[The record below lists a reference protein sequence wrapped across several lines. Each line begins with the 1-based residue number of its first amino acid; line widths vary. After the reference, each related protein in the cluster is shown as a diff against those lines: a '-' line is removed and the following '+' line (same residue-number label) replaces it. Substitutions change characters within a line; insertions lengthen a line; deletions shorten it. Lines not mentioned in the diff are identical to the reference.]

1 MPSTP
6 HSSPRTP
13 SLNRQILALAVP
25 AFGALI
31 AEPLLVLADSAIVG
45 HLGSAPLAG
54 LTLGSTVVQTLVGF
68 MIFLA
73 YSTTPAV
80 ARAVGAGDTSRA
92 FAAARN
98 GLWVAAG
105 LGVFFAVALALT
117 AGSLLRA
124 LGADG
129 DVLTH
134 ATAYLLPS
142 LAGLPG
148 MLLVLA
154 ATGALRGFQDAKTPL
169 YVATAGAALNVPLSW
184 GLVYPA
190 GWGVAGSAVAT
201 AAVQWGMALVLTYAV
216 VARAS
221 KSGLAVRTQAPG
233 LSARRRL
240 PGWLPDRAGLAAVF
254 RVGAWLMVR
263 AACLRIALLA
273 TVFVVTSQGEKNL
286 AAYQLTMAFFNLLA
300 FALDA
305 LAIAAQ
311 ALLGKEMGAQDL
323 STRQG
328 QGAVVQLK
336 NRLVRWSLAFGL
348 VTALVCPAVGFGLA
362 WVFTSDPEVQRLF
375 ALSLLVLAVGQ
386 PLAAYVFILD
396 GVLIGAQDVR
406 YLGLAGLFTLVAYL
420 PVLAGLYVWFGAGAD
435 APAPLAGAAPWG
447 AGLFDGPTLAY
458 LLLWCSYALWYMGAR
473 ALTLGPRPHPRL
485 AGPQRGVDSL
495 GVLLMKFL
503 GNCVTGNNC

>member
-6 HSSPRTP
+6 SSSPRQH

-68 MIFLA
+68 MVFLA

-80 ARAVGAGDTSRA
+80 ARAVGAGDTPSA

-105 LGVFFAVALALT
+105 LGLFFAVLLALT
-117 AGSLLRA
+117 ADPLLRT
-124 LGADG
+124 LGAGG

-169 YVATAGAALNVPLSW
+169 YVATTGAALNVPLSW
-184 GLVYPA
+184 ALVYPA

-201 AAVQWGMALVLTYAV
+201 AVVQWGMALGLTYAV
-216 VARAS
+216 VART
-221 KSGLAVRTQAPG
+221 RTLGSATSSSG
-233 LSARRRL
+233 LSART

-328 QGAVVQLK
+328 QDAVVQLK

-420 PVLAGLYVWFGAGAD
+420 PVLAGLYLWFGAGAD
-435 APAPLAGAAPWG
+435 APAPLAGGTSWG
-447 AGLFDGPTLAY
+447 WGGLFDGPTLAY

-473 ALTLGPRPHPRL
+473 ALTLGLRARS
-485 AGPQRGVDSL
+485 GVWL
-495 GVLLMKFL
+495 R
-503 GNCVTGNNC
+503 

>member
-6 HSSPRTP
+6 SSSPRQH

-68 MIFLA
+68 MVFLA

-80 ARAVGAGDTSRA
+80 ARAVGAGDTPSA

-105 LGVFFAVALALT
+105 LGLFFAVLLALT
-117 AGSLLRA
+117 ADPLLRT
-124 LGADG
+124 LGAGG

-169 YVATAGAALNVPLSW
+169 YVATTGAALNVPLSW
-184 GLVYPA
+184 ALVYPA

-201 AAVQWGMALVLTYAV
+201 AVVQWGMALGLTYAV
-216 VARAS
+216 VARTRMPGSATS
-221 KSGLAVRTQAPG
+221 SSG
-233 LSARRRL
+233 LSART

-328 QGAVVQLK
+328 QDAVVQLK

-362 WVFTSDPEVQRLF
+362 WVFTPDPEVQHLF
-375 ALSLLVLAVGQ
+375 AVALLVLAVGQ

-435 APAPLAGAAPWG
+435 VPAPLAGGTSWG
-447 AGLFDGPTLAY
+447 WGGLFDGPTLAY

-473 ALTLGPRPHPRL
+473 ALTLGLRARS
-485 AGPQRGVDSL
+485 GVWL
-495 GVLLMKFL
+495 R
-503 GNCVTGNNC
+503 

>member
-1 MPSTP
+1 MAHPSP
-6 HSSPRTP
+6 AP
-13 SLNRQILALAVP
+13 SLNRQILTLAVP

-68 MIFLA
+68 MVFLA

-80 ARAVGAGDTSRA
+80 ARAVGAGDTPSA

-98 GLWVAAG
+98 GLWVALG
-105 LGVFFAVALALT
+105 LGVLCALLLT
-117 AGSLLRA
+117 ATATPLLTA
-124 LGADG
+124 LGG
-129 DVLTH
+129 SGEVLTH

-142 LAGLPG
+142 LAGLPA

-169 YVATAGAALNVPLSW
+169 YVATTGAALNVPLSW
-184 GLVYPA
+184 ALVYPA

-201 AAVQWGMALVLTYAV
+201 AVVQWGMALALTWAV
-216 VARAS
+216 IG
-221 KSGLAVRTQAPG
+221 KTRTQAG
-233 LSARRRL
+233 AGASL
-240 PGWLPDRAGLAAVF
+240 PGSPTHRIWLPDLAGLKAVF

-362 WVFTSDPEVQRLF
+362 WVFTPDPEVQRLF

-420 PVLAGLYVWFGAGAD
+420 PVLAGLYLWFGAGAD
-435 APAPLAGAAPWG
+435 APAQFAGGTSWG
-447 AGLFDGPTLAY
+447 WGGLFDAPTLAY

-473 ALTLGPRPHPRL
+473 ALTLGLRARS
-485 AGPQRGVDSL
+485 GVW
-495 GVLLMKFL
+495 VR
-503 GNCVTGNNC
+503 

>member
-6 HSSPRTP
+6 SSSPRQH

-68 MIFLA
+68 MVFLA

-80 ARAVGAGDTSRA
+80 ARAVGAGDTPSA

-105 LGVFFAVALALT
+105 LGLFFAVLLALT
-117 AGSLLRA
+117 ADPLLRT
-124 LGADG
+124 LGAGG

-169 YVATAGAALNVPLSW
+169 YVATTGAALNVPLSW
-184 GLVYPA
+184 ALVYPA

-201 AAVQWGMALVLTYAV
+201 AVVQWGMALGLTYAV
-216 VARAS
+216 VARTRMPGSATS
-221 KSGLAVRTQAPG
+221 SSG
-233 LSARRRL
+233 LSART

-328 QGAVVQLK
+328 QDAVVQLK

-362 WVFTSDPEVQRLF
+362 WVFTPDPEVQHLF

-435 APAPLAGAAPWG
+435 VPAPLAGGTSWG
-447 AGLFDGPTLAY
+447 WGGLFDGPTLAY

-473 ALTLGPRPHPRL
+473 ALTLGLRARS
-485 AGPQRGVDSL
+485 GVWL
-495 GVLLMKFL
+495 R
-503 GNCVTGNNC
+503 

>member
-6 HSSPRTP
+6 SSSPRQH

-68 MIFLA
+68 MVFLA

-80 ARAVGAGDTSRA
+80 ARAVGAGDTPSA

-105 LGVFFAVALALT
+105 LGLFFAVLLALT
-117 AGSLLRA
+117 ADPLLRT
-124 LGADG
+124 LGAGG

-169 YVATAGAALNVPLSW
+169 YVATTGAALNVPLSW
-184 GLVYPA
+184 ALVYPA

-201 AAVQWGMALVLTYAV
+201 AVVQWGMALGLTYAV
-216 VARAS
+216 VART
-221 KSGLAVRTQAPG
+221 RTPGSATSSSG
-233 LSARRRL
+233 LSART

-328 QGAVVQLK
+328 QDAVVQLK

-420 PVLAGLYVWFGAGAD
+420 PVLAGLYLWFGAGAD
-435 APAPLAGAAPWG
+435 APAPLAGGTSWG
-447 AGLFDGPTLAY
+447 WGGLLDGPTLAY

-473 ALTLGPRPHPRL
+473 ALTLGLRARS
-485 AGPQRGVDSL
+485 GVWL
-495 GVLLMKFL
+495 R
-503 GNCVTGNNC
+503 

>member
-1 MPSTP
+1 MPYTP
-6 HSSPRTP
+6 PRPALSQP

-68 MIFLA
+68 MVFLA

-80 ARAVGAGDTSRA
+80 ARAVGAGDIPRA
-92 FAAARN
+92 LAAARN

-105 LGVFFAVALALT
+105 LGVFFALLLALT
-117 AGSLLRA
+117 ATPLLRA
-124 LGADG
+124 LGASG
-129 DVLTH
+129 EVLTY

-142 LAGLPG
+142 LVGLPG
-148 MLLVLA
+148 ILLVLA

-169 YVATAGAALNVPLSW
+169 YVASTGAALNVPLSW
-184 GLVYPA
+184 ALVYPA

-201 AAVQWGMALVLTYAV
+201 AAIQWGMALALTYAV
-216 VARAS
+216 VART
-221 KSGLAVRTQAPG
+221 RTHSSRGRVQH
-233 LSARRRL
+233 SALPAQGHR

-254 RVGAWLMVR
+254 KVGAWLMVR

-311 ALLGKEMGAQDL
+311 ALLSKEMGAQDL

-328 QGAVVQLK
+328 QDAVVQLK
-336 NRLVRWSLAFGL
+336 NRLVRWSLVFGL
-348 VTALVCPAVGFGLA
+348 VTALVCPVVGFGLA
-362 WVFTSDPEVQRLF
+362 WVFTSDTEVQRLF

-406 YLGLAGLFTLVAYL
+406 YLGLAGLFTLVSYL
-420 PVLAGLYVWFGAGAD
+420 PVLAGLYFWFGAGAGAGAD
-435 APAPLAGAAPWG
+435 APTPLTGGGQLGWAGHV
-447 AGLFDGPTLAY
+447 DTSTLAY

-473 ALTLGPRPHPRL
+473 ALTLRWR
-485 AGPQRGVDSL
+485 ARSGVW
-495 GVLLMKFL
+495 VA
-503 GNCVTGNNC
+503 

>member
-6 HSSPRTP
+6 PSSPQQP

-68 MIFLA
+68 MVFLA

-80 ARAVGAGDTSRA
+80 ARAVGAGDTPSA

-105 LGVFFAVALALT
+105 LGLFFAVLLALT
-117 AGSLLRA
+117 ADPLLRA
-124 LGADG
+124 LGAGG
-129 DVLTH
+129 DVLAP

-154 ATGALRGFQDAKTPL
+154 ATGALRGFQDTKTPL
-169 YVATAGAALNVPLSW
+169 YVATTGAALNVPLSW
-184 GLVYPA
+184 ALVYPA

-201 AAVQWGMALVLTYAV
+201 VVVQWGMALVLTYAV
-216 VARAS
+216 VARTRALGS
-221 KSGLAVRTQAPG
+221 TART
-233 LSARRRL
+233 S
-240 PGWLPDRAGLAAVF
+240 GWLPDRAGLAAVF

-362 WVFTSDPEVQRLF
+362 WVFTPDPEVQHLF

-435 APAPLAGAAPWG
+435 VPAPLAGGTSWG
-447 AGLFDGPTLAY
+447 WGGLFDGPTLAY

-473 ALTLGPRPHPRL
+473 ALTLGLR
-485 AGPQRGVDSL
+485 ACSGVWIR
-495 GVLLMKFL
+495 
-503 GNCVTGNNC
+503 

>member
-6 HSSPRTP
+6 SSSPRQH

-68 MIFLA
+68 MVFLA

-80 ARAVGAGDTSRA
+80 ARAVGAGDTPSA

-105 LGVFFAVALALT
+105 LGLFFAVLLALT
-117 AGSLLRA
+117 ADPLLRT
-124 LGADG
+124 LGAGG

-169 YVATAGAALNVPLSW
+169 YVATTGAALNVPLSW
-184 GLVYPA
+184 ALVYPA

-201 AAVQWGMALVLTYAV
+201 AVVQWGMALGLTYAV
-216 VARAS
+216 VARTRMPGSATS
-221 KSGLAVRTQAPG
+221 SSG
-233 LSARRRL
+233 LSART

-323 STRQG
+323 STRQV
-328 QGAVVQLK
+328 QDAVVQLK

-362 WVFTSDPEVQRLF
+362 WVFTPDPEVQHLF

-435 APAPLAGAAPWG
+435 VPAPLAGGTSWG
-447 AGLFDGPTLAY
+447 WGGLFDGPTLAY

-473 ALTLGPRPHPRL
+473 ALTLGLRARS
-485 AGPQRGVDSL
+485 GVWL
-495 GVLLMKFL
+495 R
-503 GNCVTGNNC
+503 

>member
-6 HSSPRTP
+6 SSSPRQP

-68 MIFLA
+68 MVFLA

-80 ARAVGAGDTSRA
+80 ARAVGAGDTPSA

-105 LGVFFAVALALT
+105 LGLFFAVLLALT
-117 AGSLLRA
+117 ADPLLRA
-124 LGADG
+124 LGAGG

-142 LAGLPG
+142 LVGLPG

-154 ATGALRGFQDAKTPL
+154 ATGALRGFQDATTPL
-169 YVATAGAALNVPLSW
+169 YLATVGAALNVPLSW
-184 GLVYPA
+184 ALVYPA

-201 AAVQWGMALVLTYAV
+201 ALVQWGMALALTWAV
-216 VARAS
+216 IGKTRIQAGAS
-221 KSGLAVRTQAPG
+221 LPG
-233 LSARRRL
+233 SSTRR
-240 PGWLPDRAGLAAVF
+240 GWLPDRAGLAAVF
-254 RVGAWLMVR
+254 KVGAWLMVR

-328 QGAVVQLK
+328 QDAVVQLK

-362 WVFTSDPEVQRLF
+362 WVFTPDPEVQRLF

-420 PVLAGLYVWFGAGAD
+420 PVLTGLYVWFGAGAD
-435 APAPLAGAAPWG
+435 APASLAGAGQAAGAVASFLALWG
-447 AGLFDGPTLAY
+447 A
-458 LLLWCSYALWYMGAR
+458 YALWYMGAR
-473 ALTLGPRPHPRL
+473 ALTLGWRARS
-485 AGPQRGVDSL
+485 GVW
-495 GVLLMKFL
+495 VR
-503 GNCVTGNNC
+503 

>member
-1 MPSTP
+1 MPSTQS
-6 HSSPRTP
+6 SSPRQP

-68 MIFLA
+68 MVFLA

-80 ARAVGAGDTSRA
+80 ARAVGAGDTPSA

-105 LGVFFAVALALT
+105 LGLFFAVLLALT
-117 AGSLLRA
+117 AGPLLRA
-124 LGADG
+124 LGAGG

-184 GLVYPA
+184 ALVYPA

-201 AAVQWGMALVLTYAV
+201 AVVQWGMALALTYAV
-216 VARAS
+216 V
-221 KSGLAVRTQAPG
+221 VRTRTPGTATRSSG
-233 LSARRRL
+233 LSART

-328 QGAVVQLK
+328 QSAVVQLK

-362 WVFTSDPEVQRLF
+362 WVFTPDPEVQRLF

-406 YLGLAGLFTLVAYL
+406 YLGLAGLFTLAAYL
-420 PVLAGLYVWFGAGAD
+420 PVLAGLYLWFGAGTD
-435 APAPLAGAAPWG
+435 APAPLAGGTSWG
-447 AGLFDGPTLAY
+447 WGGLVDGPTLAY

-473 ALTLGPRPHPRL
+473 ALTLGWRARS
-485 AGPQRGVDSL
+485 GVWL
-495 GVLLMKFL
+495 R
-503 GNCVTGNNC
+503 

>member
-6 HSSPRTP
+6 SSSPRQH

-31 AEPLLVLADSAIVG
+31 AEPLLALADSAIVG

-68 MIFLA
+68 MVFLA

-80 ARAVGAGDTSRA
+80 ARAVGAGDTPSA

-105 LGVFFAVALALT
+105 LGLFFAVLLALT
-117 AGSLLRA
+117 ADPLLRT
-124 LGADG
+124 LGAGG

-169 YVATAGAALNVPLSW
+169 YVATTGAALNVPLSW
-184 GLVYPA
+184 ALVYPA

-201 AAVQWGMALVLTYAV
+201 AVVQWGMALGLTYAV
-216 VARAS
+216 VARTRMPGSATS
-221 KSGLAVRTQAPG
+221 SSG
-233 LSARRRL
+233 LSART

-328 QGAVVQLK
+328 QDAVVQLK

-396 GVLIGAQDVR
+396 GVLIGAQDVH

-420 PVLAGLYVWFGAGAD
+420 PVLAGLYLWFGAGAD
-435 APAPLAGAAPWG
+435 APTPLAGGTSWG
-447 AGLFDGPTLAY
+447 WGGLFDGPTLAY

-473 ALTLGPRPHPRL
+473 ALTLGLRARS
-485 AGPQRGVDSL
+485 GVWL
-495 GVLLMKFL
+495 R
-503 GNCVTGNNC
+503 

>member
-1 MPSTP
+1 MPSKP
-6 HSSPRTP
+6 SSSPRQP

-68 MIFLA
+68 MVFLA

-80 ARAVGAGDTSRA
+80 ARAVGAGDTPSA

-105 LGVFFAVALALT
+105 LGVFFGVLLAFVA
-117 AGSLLRA
+117 GPLLGA
-124 LGADG
+124 LGASG
-129 DVLTH
+129 EVLAH

-169 YVATAGAALNVPLSW
+169 YVAALGAALNLPLSW
-184 GLVYPA
+184 ALVYPA

-201 AAVQWGMALVLTYAV
+201 AVVQWGMALALTYAL
-216 VARAS
+216 VARTRAPGS
-221 KSGLAVRTQAPG
+221 LARPSGLSVRTRV
-233 LSARRRL
+233 S
-240 PGWLPDRAGLAAVF
+240 GWLPDLAGLKAVF

-323 STRQG
+323 SSRQG
-328 QGAVVQLK
+328 QIAVLQLK
-336 NRLVRWSLAFGL
+336 NRLVRWSLLFGL
-348 VTALVCPAVGFGLA
+348 VTALACPAVGFGLA
-362 WVFTSDPEVQRLF
+362 WVFTPDPQVQALF
-375 ALSLLVLAVGQ
+375 ALSSLVLAVGQ

-406 YLGLAGLFTLVAYL
+406 YLGLAGLFTLLAYL
-420 PVLAGLYVWFGAGAD
+420 PVLAGLYLCFGAGANT
-435 APAPLAGAAPWG
+435 PAPLAGGAFWG
-447 AGLFDGPTLAY
+447 WDRLFDGPTLAY

-473 ALTLGPRPHPRL
+473 ALTLGLRARS
-485 AGPQRGVDSL
+485 GVWL
-495 GVLLMKFL
+495 R
-503 GNCVTGNNC
+503 

>member
-1 MPSTP
+1 MPSKP
-6 HSSPRTP
+6 SSSPRQH

-68 MIFLA
+68 MVFLA

-80 ARAVGAGDTSRA
+80 ARAVGAGDTPSA

-105 LGVFFAVALALT
+105 LGVFFGVLLALT
-117 AGSLLRA
+117 AGPLLGA
-124 LGADG
+124 LGAGG
-129 DVLTH
+129 DVLAH

-169 YVATAGAALNVPLSW
+169 YVATLGAALNVPLSW
-184 GLVYPA
+184 ALVYPA
-190 GWGVAGSAVAT
+190 GWGVAGSAAAT
-201 AAVQWGMALVLTYAV
+201 AVVQWGMALALTYAV
-216 VARAS
+216 VARTPSTATS
-221 KSGLAVRTQAPG
+221 SSG
-233 LSARRRL
+233 LSART
-240 PGWLPDRAGLAAVF
+240 PGWLPDLAGLKAVF

-328 QGAVVQLK
+328 QSAVVQLK

-362 WVFTSDPEVQRLF
+362 WVFTPDPEVQRLF

-420 PVLAGLYVWFGAGAD
+420 PVLAGLYLWFGSGAD
-435 APAPLAGAAPWG
+435 APAPLAGGTSWG
-447 AGLFDGPTLAY
+447 WGGLFDAPTLAY

-473 ALTLGPRPHPRL
+473 ALTLGLRARS
-485 AGPQRGVDSL
+485 GVW
-495 GVLLMKFL
+495 VA
-503 GNCVTGNNC
+503 

>member
-1 MPSTP
+1 MPSIP
-6 HSSPRTP
+6 SSSPRQH

-68 MIFLA
+68 MVFLA

-80 ARAVGAGDTSRA
+80 ARAVGAGDTPSA

-105 LGVFFAVALALT
+105 LGLFFAVLLALT
-117 AGSLLRA
+117 ADPLLRA
-124 LGADG
+124 LGAGG

-154 ATGALRGFQDAKTPL
+154 ATGALRGFQDATTPL
-169 YVATAGAALNVPLSW
+169 YVATTGAALNVPLSW
-184 GLVYPA
+184 ALVYPA

-201 AAVQWGMALVLTYAV
+201 AVVQWGMALALTYAV
-216 VARAS
+216 VART
-221 KSGLAVRTQAPG
+221 RTPGSATSSSG
-233 LSARRRL
+233 LSART

-254 RVGAWLMVR
+254 KVGAWLMVR

-328 QGAVVQLK
+328 QDAVVQLK

-362 WVFTSDPEVQRLF
+362 WVFTPDPEVQRLF

-420 PVLAGLYVWFGAGAD
+420 PVLAGLYFWFGAGTD
-435 APAPLAGAAPWG
+435 APAPLAGGTSWG
-447 AGLFDGPTLAY
+447 WGGLFDAPTLAY

-473 ALTLGPRPHPRL
+473 ALTLGLRARS
-485 AGPQRGVDSL
+485 GVWIR
-495 GVLLMKFL
+495 
-503 GNCVTGNNC
+503 

>member
-6 HSSPRTP
+6 SSSPRQH

-68 MIFLA
+68 MVFLA

-80 ARAVGAGDTSRA
+80 ARAVGAGDTPSA

-105 LGVFFAVALALT
+105 LGLFFAVLLALT
-117 AGSLLRA
+117 ADPLLRA
-124 LGADG
+124 LGAGG

-154 ATGALRGFQDAKTPL
+154 ATGALRGFQDATTPL

-184 GLVYPA
+184 ALVYPA

-201 AAVQWGMALVLTYAV
+201 AVVQWGMALALTYAV
-216 VARAS
+216 VART
-221 KSGLAVRTQAPG
+221 RT
-233 LSARRRL
+233 

-328 QGAVVQLK
+328 QDAVVQLK

-362 WVFTSDPEVQRLF
+362 WVFTPDPEVQRLF

-420 PVLAGLYVWFGAGAD
+420 PVLAGLYFWFGAGTGAD
-435 APAPLAGAAPWG
+435 APAPLAGGTSWG
-447 AGLFDGPTLAY
+447 WGGLFDGPTLAY

-473 ALTLGPRPHPRL
+473 ALTLGWRARS
-485 AGPQRGVDSL
+485 GVW
-495 GVLLMKFL
+495 VA
-503 GNCVTGNNC
+503 

>member
-6 HSSPRTP
+6 SSSPRQP

-68 MIFLA
+68 MVFLA

-80 ARAVGAGDTSRA
+80 ARAVGAGDTPSA

-105 LGVFFAVALALT
+105 LGLFFAVLLALT
-117 AGSLLRA
+117 AGPLLRA
-124 LGADG
+124 LGAGG

-169 YVATAGAALNVPLSW
+169 YVATLGAALNVPLSW
-184 GLVYPA
+184 ALVYPA

-201 AAVQWGMALVLTYAV
+201 AVVQWGMALALTCAV
-216 VARAS
+216 VARTRMPGSLARP
-221 KSGLAVRTQAPG
+221 SGLSVRT
-233 LSARRRL
+233 RV
-240 PGWLPDRAGLAAVF
+240 PGWLPDRAGLKAVF

-328 QGAVVQLK
+328 QSAVVQLK

-362 WVFTSDPEVQRLF
+362 WVFTPDPEVQRLF

-420 PVLAGLYVWFGAGAD
+420 PVLAGLYFWFGAGAD
-435 APAPLAGAAPWG
+435 APAPLAGGTSWG
-447 AGLFDGPTLAY
+447 WGGLLDGPTLAY

-473 ALTLGPRPHPRL
+473 ALTLGLRARS
-485 AGPQRGVDSL
+485 GVWIR
-495 GVLLMKFL
+495 
-503 GNCVTGNNC
+503 

>member
-6 HSSPRTP
+6 SSSPRQP

-68 MIFLA
+68 MVFLA

-80 ARAVGAGDTSRA
+80 ARAVGAGDTPSA

-105 LGVFFAVALALT
+105 LGLFFAVLLVLT
-117 AGSLLRA
+117 ADPLLRA
-124 LGADG
+124 LGAGG
-129 DVLTH
+129 DVLAP

-154 ATGALRGFQDAKTPL
+154 ATGALRGFQDTKTPL
-169 YVATAGAALNVPLSW
+169 YVATTGAALNVPLSW
-184 GLVYPA
+184 ALVYPA

-201 AAVQWGMALVLTYAV
+201 VVVQWGMALVLTYAV
-216 VARAS
+216 VART
-221 KSGLAVRTQAPG
+221 RTPG
-233 LSARRRL
+233 STARTS
-240 PGWLPDRAGLAAVF
+240 GWLPDRAGLAAVF

-311 ALLGKEMGAQDL
+311 ALLGKEMGVQDL

-362 WVFTSDPEVQRLF
+362 WVFTPDPEVQHLF

-435 APAPLAGAAPWG
+435 VPAPPAGGTSWG
-447 AGLFDGPTLAY
+447 WGGLFDGPTLAY

-473 ALTLGPRPHPRL
+473 ALTLGLRAR
-485 AGPQRGVDSL
+485 RGVWIR
-495 GVLLMKFL
+495 
-503 GNCVTGNNC
+503 

>member
-1 MPSTP
+1 MPSTQS
-6 HSSPRTP
+6 SSPRQH

-68 MIFLA
+68 MVFLA

-80 ARAVGAGDTSRA
+80 ARAVGAGDAPSA

-105 LGVFFAVALALT
+105 LGLFFAVLLALT
-117 AGSLLRA
+117 ADPLLRA
-124 LGADG
+124 LGASG

-154 ATGALRGFQDAKTPL
+154 ATGALRGFQDTKTPL
-169 YVATAGAALNVPLSW
+169 YVATTGAALNVPLSW
-184 GLVYPA
+184 ALVYPA

-201 AAVQWGMALVLTYAV
+201 AVVQWGMALALTYVV
-216 VARAS
+216 VART
-221 KSGLAVRTQAPG
+221 RTPGSATSSSG
-233 LSARRRL
+233 LSART

-328 QGAVVQLK
+328 QSAVVQLK

-362 WVFTSDPEVQRLF
+362 WVFTPDPEVQRLF

-420 PVLAGLYVWFGAGAD
+420 PVLAGLYLWFGAGAD
-435 APAPLAGAAPWG
+435 APAPLAGGTSWG
-447 AGLFDGPTLAY
+447 WGGLFDAPTLAY

-473 ALTLGPRPHPRL
+473 ALTLGLRARS
-485 AGPQRGVDSL
+485 GVWL
-495 GVLLMKFL
+495 R
-503 GNCVTGNNC
+503 

>member
-6 HSSPRTP
+6 SSSPRQH

-68 MIFLA
+68 MVFLA

-80 ARAVGAGDTSRA
+80 ARAVGAGDTPSA

-105 LGVFFAVALALT
+105 LGLFFAVLLALT
-117 AGSLLRA
+117 ADPLLRT
-124 LGADG
+124 LGAGG

-169 YVATAGAALNVPLSW
+169 YVATTGAALNVPLSW
-184 GLVYPA
+184 ALVYPA

-201 AAVQWGMALVLTYAV
+201 AVVQWGMALGLTYAV
-216 VARAS
+216 VARTRMPGSATS
-221 KSGLAVRTQAPG
+221 SSGLSVRT
-233 LSARRRL
+233 

-328 QGAVVQLK
+328 QDAVVQLK

-362 WVFTSDPEVQRLF
+362 WVFTPDPEVQHLF

-435 APAPLAGAAPWG
+435 VPAPLAGGTSWG
-447 AGLFDGPTLAY
+447 WGGLFDGPTLAY

-473 ALTLGPRPHPRL
+473 ALTLGLRARS
-485 AGPQRGVDSL
+485 GVWL
-495 GVLLMKFL
+495 R
-503 GNCVTGNNC
+503 

>member
-6 HSSPRTP
+6 SSSPRQP

-68 MIFLA
+68 MVFLA

-80 ARAVGAGDTSRA
+80 ARAVGAGDTPSA

-105 LGVFFAVALALT
+105 LGLFFAVLLALT
-117 AGSLLRA
+117 ADPLLRA
-124 LGADG
+124 LGAGG
-129 DVLTH
+129 DVLAP

-154 ATGALRGFQDAKTPL
+154 ATGALRGFQDTKTPL
-169 YVATAGAALNVPLSW
+169 YVATTGAALNVPLSW
-184 GLVYPA
+184 ALVYPA

-201 AAVQWGMALVLTYAV
+201 VVVQWGMALVLTYAV
-216 VARAS
+216 VARTRAL
-221 KSGLAVRTQAPG
+221 GPTART
-233 LSARRRL
+233 S
-240 PGWLPDRAGLAAVF
+240 GWLPDLTGLKAVF

-273 TVFVVTSQGEKNL
+273 TVFVATSQGEKNL

-328 QGAVVQLK
+328 QGAVVELK

-435 APAPLAGAAPWG
+435 APAQFAGGTSWG
-447 AGLFDGPTLAY
+447 WGGLFDGPTLAY

-473 ALTLGPRPHPRL
+473 ALTLGLRARS
-485 AGPQRGVDSL
+485 GVWIR
-495 GVLLMKFL
+495 
-503 GNCVTGNNC
+503 

>member
-6 HSSPRTP
+6 SSSPRQ
-13 SLNRQILALAVP
+13 SLLNRQILALAVP

-68 MIFLA
+68 MVFLA

-80 ARAVGAGDTSRA
+80 ARAVGAGDTPSA

-105 LGVFFAVALALT
+105 LGVFFGVLLALT
-117 AGSLLRA
+117 AGPLLGA
-124 LGADG
+124 LGASG
-129 DVLTH
+129 DVLAH

-169 YVATAGAALNVPLSW
+169 YVATLGAALNVPLSW
-184 GLVYPA
+184 ALVYPA
-190 GWGVAGSAVAT
+190 GWGVAGSAVVT
-201 AAVQWGMALVLTYAV
+201 AVVQWGMALALTCAV
-216 VARAS
+216 VARTRTPDSATRS
-221 KSGLAVRTQAPG
+221 SGV
-233 LSARRRL
+233 SARAT
-240 PGWLPDRAGLAAVF
+240 GWLPDLAGLKAVF

-311 ALLGKEMGAQDL
+311 ALLGKGMGTQDL

-328 QGAVVQLK
+328 QEAVVQLK

-348 VTALVCPAVGFGLA
+348 VTALVCPVVGFGLA
-362 WVFTSDPEVQRLF
+362 WVFTPDPEVQRLF

-420 PVLAGLYVWFGAGAD
+420 PVLAGLYLWFGAGAD
-435 APAPLAGAAPWG
+435 APAPLAGGTSWG
-447 AGLFDGPTLAY
+447 WGGLFDAPTLAY

-473 ALTLGPRPHPRL
+473 ALTLGWRARS
-485 AGPQRGVDSL
+485 GVWL
-495 GVLLMKFL
+495 R
-503 GNCVTGNNC
+503 

>member
-1 MPSTP
+1 M
-6 HSSPRTP
+6 
-13 SLNRQILALAVP
+13 
-25 AFGALI
+25 
-31 AEPLLVLADSAIVG
+31 
-45 HLGSAPLAG
+45 
-54 LTLGSTVVQTLVGF
+54 
-68 MIFLA
+68 
-73 YSTTPAV
+73 
-80 ARAVGAGDTSRA
+80 
-92 FAAARN
+92 
-98 GLWVAAG
+98 
-105 LGVFFAVALALT
+105 
-117 AGSLLRA
+117 
-124 LGADG
+124 
-129 DVLTH
+129 
-134 ATAYLLPS
+134 
-142 LAGLPG
+142 
-148 MLLVLA
+148 
-154 ATGALRGFQDAKTPL
+154 
-169 YVATAGAALNVPLSW
+169 
-184 GLVYPA
+184 
-190 GWGVAGSAVAT
+190 
-201 AAVQWGMALVLTYAV
+201 VQWGMALGLTYAV
-216 VARAS
+216 VARTRMPGSATS
-221 KSGLAVRTQAPG
+221 SSG
-233 LSARRRL
+233 LSART

-328 QGAVVQLK
+328 QDAVVQLK

-362 WVFTSDPEVQRLF
+362 WVFTPDPEVQHLF

-435 APAPLAGAAPWG
+435 VPAPLAGGTSWG
-447 AGLFDGPTLAY
+447 WGGLFDGPTLAY

-473 ALTLGPRPHPRL
+473 ALTLGLRARS
-485 AGPQRGVDSL
+485 GVWL
-495 GVLLMKFL
+495 R
-503 GNCVTGNNC
+503 

>member
-6 HSSPRTP
+6 SSSPRQP

-68 MIFLA
+68 MVFLA

-80 ARAVGAGDTSRA
+80 ARAVGAGDTPGA

-105 LGVFFAVALALT
+105 LGLFFAVLLALT
-117 AGSLLRA
+117 AGPLLRA
-124 LGADG
+124 LGAGG

-134 ATAYLLPS
+134 ATTYLLPS

-169 YVATAGAALNVPLSW
+169 YVATLGAALNVPLSW
-184 GLVYPA
+184 ALVYPA

-201 AAVQWGMALVLTYAV
+201 AVVQWGMALALTYAV
-216 VARAS
+216 VARTRVPGSLARP
-221 KSGLAVRTQAPG
+221 SGLSVRT
-233 LSARRRL
+233 RV
-240 PGWLPDRAGLAAVF
+240 PGWLPDLAGLKAVF

-348 VTALVCPAVGFGLA
+348 VTALVCPVVGFGLA
-362 WVFTSDPEVQRLF
+362 WVFTPDPEVQRLF

-420 PVLAGLYVWFGAGAD
+420 PVLAGLYLWFGAGAD
-435 APAPLAGAAPWG
+435 APAQLAGGTSWG
-447 AGLFDGPTLAY
+447 GLFDGPTLAY

-473 ALTLGPRPHPRL
+473 ALTLGLRARS
-485 AGPQRGVDSL
+485 GVW
-495 GVLLMKFL
+495 VA
-503 GNCVTGNNC
+503 

>member
-1 MPSTP
+1 MPSKP
-6 HSSPRTP
+6 SSSSRQP

-68 MIFLA
+68 MVFLA

-80 ARAVGAGDTSRA
+80 ARAVGAGDTPSA

-105 LGVFFAVALALT
+105 LGVFFGVLLAFA
-117 AGSLLRA
+117 AGPLLGA
-124 LGADG
+124 LGASG
-129 DVLTH
+129 EVLAH

-169 YVATAGAALNVPLSW
+169 YVAALGAALNLPLSW
-184 GLVYPA
+184 ALVYPA

-201 AAVQWGMALVLTYAV
+201 AVVQWGMALALTYAL
-216 VARAS
+216 VARTRAPGS
-221 KSGLAVRTQAPG
+221 LTRPSGLSVRTRV
-233 LSARRRL
+233 S
-240 PGWLPDRAGLAAVF
+240 GWLPDLAGLKAVF

-323 STRQG
+323 SSRQG
-328 QGAVVQLK
+328 QIVVLQLK
-336 NRLVRWSLAFGL
+336 NRLVRWSLLFGL
-348 VTALVCPAVGFGLA
+348 VTALACPLVGFGLA
-362 WVFTSDPEVQRLF
+362 WVFTPDPQVQALF
-375 ALSLLVLAVGQ
+375 ALSSLVLAVGQ

-406 YLGLAGLFTLVAYL
+406 YLGLAGLFTLLAYL
-420 PVLAGLYVWFGAGAD
+420 PVLAGLYLCFAAGANT
-435 APAPLAGAAPWG
+435 PAQFAGGTSWG
-447 AGLFDGPTLAY
+447 WAGRFDGPTLAY

-473 ALTLGPRPHPRL
+473 ALTLGLRARS
-485 AGPQRGVDSL
+485 GVWL
-495 GVLLMKFL
+495 R
-503 GNCVTGNNC
+503 

>member
-6 HSSPRTP
+6 SSSPRQH

-68 MIFLA
+68 MVFLA

-80 ARAVGAGDTSRA
+80 ARAVGAGDTPSA

-105 LGVFFAVALALT
+105 LGLFFAVLLALT
-117 AGSLLRA
+117 ADPLLRT
-124 LGADG
+124 LGAGG

-148 MLLVLA
+148 MLLVLT

-169 YVATAGAALNVPLSW
+169 YVATTGAALNVPLSW
-184 GLVYPA
+184 ALVYPA

-201 AAVQWGMALVLTYAV
+201 AVVQWGMALGLTYAV
-216 VARAS
+216 VART
-221 KSGLAVRTQAPG
+221 RTPGSATSSSG
-233 LSARRRL
+233 LSART

-311 ALLGKEMGAQDL
+311 ALLGKEMGAEDL

-328 QGAVVQLK
+328 QDAVVQLK

-362 WVFTSDPEVQRLF
+362 WVFTPDPEVQHLF

-435 APAPLAGAAPWG
+435 VPAPLAGGTSWG
-447 AGLFDGPTLAY
+447 WGGLFDGPTLAY

-473 ALTLGPRPHPRL
+473 ALTLGLRARS
-485 AGPQRGVDSL
+485 GVWL
-495 GVLLMKFL
+495 R
-503 GNCVTGNNC
+503 

>member
-6 HSSPRTP
+6 SSSPRQP

-68 MIFLA
+68 MVFLA

-80 ARAVGAGDTSRA
+80 ARAVGAGDTPSA

-105 LGVFFAVALALT
+105 LGLFFAVLLALI
-117 AGSLLRA
+117 ADPLLRG
-124 LGADG
+124 LGAGG
-129 DVLTH
+129 DVLAH
-134 ATAYLLPS
+134 AIAYLLPS

-184 GLVYPA
+184 ALVYPA

-201 AAVQWGMALVLTYAV
+201 AVVQWGMALALTYAV
-216 VARAS
+216 VARTRTPDSATRS
-221 KSGLAVRTQAPG
+221 SGV
-233 LSARRRL
+233 SARAT
-240 PGWLPDRAGLAAVF
+240 GWLPDRAGLAAVF

-263 AACLRIALLA
+263 AACLRVALLA

-328 QGAVVQLK
+328 QETVVQLK

-362 WVFTSDPEVQRLF
+362 WVFTPDPEVQRLF

-420 PVLAGLYVWFGAGAD
+420 PVLAGLYLWFGAGAD
-435 APAPLAGAAPWG
+435 APAPLVGGTFWG
-447 AGLFDGPTLAY
+447 WGELVGGPTLAY

-473 ALTLGPRPHPRL
+473 ALTLGWRARS
-485 AGPQRGVDSL
+485 GVWL
-495 GVLLMKFL
+495 R
-503 GNCVTGNNC
+503 

>member
-6 HSSPRTP
+6 SSSPRQH

-68 MIFLA
+68 MVFLA

-80 ARAVGAGDTSRA
+80 ARAVGAGDTPSA

-105 LGVFFAVALALT
+105 LGLFFAVLLALT
-117 AGSLLRA
+117 ADPLLRT
-124 LGADG
+124 LGAGG

-169 YVATAGAALNVPLSW
+169 YVATTGAALNVPLSW
-184 GLVYPA
+184 ALVYPA

-201 AAVQWGMALVLTYAV
+201 AVVQWGMALGLTYAV
-216 VARAS
+216 VART
-221 KSGLAVRTQAPG
+221 RTPGSATSSSG
-233 LSARRRL
+233 LSART

-328 QGAVVQLK
+328 QDAVVQLK

-435 APAPLAGAAPWG
+435 VPAPLAGGTSWG
-447 AGLFDGPTLAY
+447 WGGLFDGPTLAY

-473 ALTLGPRPHPRL
+473 ALTLGLRARS
-485 AGPQRGVDSL
+485 GVWL
-495 GVLLMKFL
+495 R
-503 GNCVTGNNC
+503 